1 MLEKAYENKEC
12 RATEG
17 EFFTNTGAD
26 IHVNIGATSSH
37 NRRSTVDATALAQ
50 RWGTSIETA
59 SNTLTSTTTRAVRF
73 YPADEFSRRFH
84 TRQGQL
90 RFPHLCTRWY
100 SDTLVSGT
108 VSKRGYQYGQ
118 LFCNNE
124 DWAVVVP
131 MQKKV
136 DADDALNQTV

>member
-1 MLEKAYENKEC
+1 MLEKAYENKE
-12 RATEG
+12 RGATEG
-17 EFFTNTGAD
+17 EFFTNAGAD
-26 IHVNIGATSSH
+26 IRINIGATSSH
-37 NRRSTVDATALAQ
+37 NRRSTVDATALAR

-73 YPADEFSRRFH
+73 YPADEFSCHFC

-90 RFPHLCTRWY
+90 QFPHLRTRWY

-118 LFCNNE
+118 LFCNDEN
-124 DWAVVVP
+124 WAVVVP
-131 MQKKV
+131 M
-136 DADDALNQTV
+136 